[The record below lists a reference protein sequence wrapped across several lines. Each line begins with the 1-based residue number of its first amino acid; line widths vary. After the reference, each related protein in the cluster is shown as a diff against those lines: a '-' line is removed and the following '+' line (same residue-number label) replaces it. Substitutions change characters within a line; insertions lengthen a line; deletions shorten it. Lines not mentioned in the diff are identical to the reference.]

1 MLLANL
7 TQVDSGARALLQIG
21 DDKIEGLYISKLVR
35 SFCRSSPGDSKEDT
49 FEHVASVLVNI
60 SKVEAGR
67 KILLEPKRG
76 LLKQAICQLDSSN
89 PLKKI
94 SDLDVIGLNQ
104 LNWTSSGVKINSDG
118 SQHQLESAQSVDI
131 TLYPAESIEIFWN
144 FSAYTDKSLEQGDGI
159 GMNRIMAITWIG
171 DWPGS
176 PKST

>member
-1 MLLANL
+1 MAEKLIALGRSRQPWTFFTSTAIPISHASLLCSL
-7 TQVDSGARALLQIG
+7 PISPRSIPALG
-21 DDKIEGLYISKLVR
+21 P
-35 SFCRSSPGDSKEDT
+35 SFR
-49 FEHVASVLVNI
+49 
-60 SKVEAGR
+60 
-67 KILLEPKRG
+67 
-76 LLKQAICQLDSSN
+76 
-89 PLKKI
+89 